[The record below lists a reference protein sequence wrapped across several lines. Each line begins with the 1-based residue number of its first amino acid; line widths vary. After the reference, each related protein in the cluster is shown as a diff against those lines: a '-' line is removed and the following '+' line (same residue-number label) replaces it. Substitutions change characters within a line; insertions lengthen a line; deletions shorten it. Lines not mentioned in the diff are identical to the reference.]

1 MALELERRDQLATV
15 RLHAGDSGP
24 VLRGTAIVYNSLS
37 SDLGGF
43 REIITPGAARGAL
56 NSGRIVATFNHN
68 PHAPLARQGAGL
80 NLFEDERGVHYTI
93 VLPDTQ
99 VGRDVAELVGR
110 GVLAG
115 SSFTFHSARER
126 WTRDANGNHV
136 RTLSGFE
143 VVELGP
149 VLTPAYGETT
159 VAMRSLVRVSRARE
173 FVPLIYML

>member
-1 MALELERRDQLATV
+1 M
-15 RLHAGDSGP
+15 
-24 VLRGTAIVYNSLS
+24 
-37 SDLGGF
+37 
-43 REIITPGAARGAL
+43 PGADRGAL

-68 PHAPLARQGAGL
+68 THAPLARQGAGL

-93 VLPDTQ
+93 TLPDTQ

-126 WTRDANGNHV
+126 WTRDTDGNHV

-149 VLTPAYGETT
+149 VLTPAYGEIT
-159 VAMRSLVRVSRARE
+159 VAMRSLARVGRARE
-173 FVPLIYML
+173 FAPLIYML